1 MDWSPHYPDYCSTPS
16 IPVDGNPTEASSS
29 TAGQKK
35 VEFADVGCGFG
46 GLLIALAPQFP
57 DTLMLGKPRKM
68 SVSAVPSGCLSTCL
82 YLSTLGMEIRVSVTQ
97 YVHDRIVALRQIQDM
112 FPDSSEVAAGG
123 STVATNNHP
132 DVLAHQHAVRVREKL
147 ARKAANK
154 AKATKE
160 SAEAVEPATST
171 AEGVGAALVVEN
183 AEEET
188 ERLAEE
194 RENEKALKG
203 KLDGGFKNVS
213 VIRANAMKHLP
224 NFFEKGQV
232 SCPSRKREDQNNGKI
247 DVPCGLRNELVEQDL
262 LPLPRSSL

>member
-1 MDWSPHYPDYCSTPS
+1 
-16 IPVDGNPTEASSS
+16 
-29 TAGQKK
+29 
-35 VEFADVGCGFG
+35 
-46 GLLIALAPQFP
+46 
-57 DTLMLGKPRKM
+57 
-68 SVSAVPSGCLSTCL
+68 
-82 YLSTLGMEIRVSVTQ
+82 MEIRVSVTQ

-112 FPDSSEVAAGG
+112 FPDSSEVAADG

-160 SAEAVEPATST
+160 SAEAVESATST
-171 AEGVGAALVVEN
+171 VEGVGATPVADN

-232 SCPSRKREDQNNGKI
+232 SCPSRKRGDEKNGKI
-247 DVPCGLRNELVEQDL
+247 NVSCNFPK
-262 LPLPRSSL
+262 